1 MSLLDNN
8 EKSAVDKMLL
18 ENPVEDFTKDI
29 RKRSHSKLIR
39 EDRDKLI
46 ALKNKYSRLASSNKN
61 QFISICENQCKFLYD
76 NYNSI
81 FNSLLNDKLDM
92 VIFNK
97 FIEILENIENGLLSQ
112 HEGSY
117 LIGKYLKNIYVD
129 KKIKTGTHDN
139 KSNKSKKTNK
149 ANADDKTNN
158 DNKSNNDN
166 TNQESNI
173 SYKHFK
179 LFNAI

>member
-8 EKSAVDKMLL
+8 EKAAVDKMLL

-29 RKRSHSKLIR
+29 RERSHSKLIR

-46 ALKNKYSRLASSNKN
+46 TLKHKYSRLASSNKI

-81 FNSLLNDKLDM
+81 FNSLLNDKLDIA
-92 VIFNK
+92 IFDK

-129 KKIKTGTHDN
+129 KKIKTDSHYN
-139 KSNKSKKTNK
+139 KSNKSKKTSKTNT
-149 ANADDKTNN
+149 DDK
-158 DNKSNNDN
+158 SHNDN
-166 TNQESNI
+166 TNQESDI
-173 SYKHFK
+173 SYKQFK
-179 LFNAI
+179 QFNNI

>member
-1 MSLLDNN
+1 MSLLDSN
-8 EKSAVDKMLL
+8 EKAAVDKMLL

-29 RKRSHSKLIR
+29 RERSHSKLIT

-46 ALKNKYSRLASSNKN
+46 ALKHKYSRLASSNKK
-61 QFISICENQCKFLYD
+61 QFVSICENQCKFLYD

-92 VIFNK
+92 VIFDK

-139 KSNKSKKTNK
+139 KTNKSKKTSK
-149 ANADDKTNN
+149 ANADD
-158 DNKSNNDN
+158 KSNNDN

-173 SYKHFK
+173 SYKQFK
-179 LFNAI
+179 KLKCFD